1 MTRGGAALAAAAFF
15 MTPVAE
21 LRAGSGVARVWAA
34 ASASPVPMEEEA
46 HDALGRAALAQCG
59 VGESGLGQV
68 AREVLAVKLGGSRI
82 PDPDAIAFAQ
92 RAAGEPHPWARAWT
106 ASAKG
111 GASEALLPK
120 LREWLTPGTPL
131 RRCGV
136 ASGVGS
142 DGTQVLVV
150 VSVEALADLAP
161 LPTRAR
167 VGQWMTV
174 EAHLHVPARGA
185 NVLVLGPS
193 GAPQAL
199 LTSLADSTVRARFA
213 PERAGEFTVQV
224 MADVAAGPRPVLE
237 ATVFADVEPLQAPSG
252 EPAPGEEDAVSR
264 SRDDAG
270 ALARMLAV
278 ARAGAGQLALARDG
292 RLDQVALG
300 HSLRMSRAQVLAHD
314 VGDGNPDAR
323 LAAAGLDVRMAGENV
338 AHAPTLAQAHRA
350 LWESPSHRLN
360 MLRPE
365 FQRVGIGVT
374 HGQAGDVWVTEIFA
388 GDGRHVPAQPA
399 GGGTP

>member
-15 MTPVAE
+15 TAPVAE
-21 LRAGSGVARVWAA
+21 LRAGAGVPRVWAA
-34 ASASPVPMEEEA
+34 ASASPVPMGGEPP
-46 HDALGRAALAQCG
+46 DALGRAALAQCG

-68 AREVLAVKLGGSRI
+68 AREVLAAKLGGSRI
-82 PDPDAIAFAQ
+82 LDADAIAFAQ

-120 LREWLTPGTPL
+120 LRDWLTPGTSL

-185 NVLVLGPS
+185 KVLVLGPS

-199 LTSLADSTVRARFA
+199 LTSLDHSTVRARFA
-213 PERAGEFTVQV
+213 PERPGEFTVQV

-252 EPAPGEEDAVSR
+252 EPAPGEEASSS
-264 SRDDAG
+264 SRDDSD
-270 ALARMLAV
+270 ALARMLSV
-278 ARAGAGQLALARDG
+278 ARAGAGQLVLKRDG
-292 RLDQVALG
+292 RLDQVALE

-314 VGDGNPDAR
+314 AGDGNPDER
-323 LAAAGLDVRMAGENV
+323 LAAAGLDVRVAGENV

-350 LWESPSHRLN
+350 LWDSPSHRLN

-374 HGQAGDVWVTEIFA
+374 HGKAGDVWVTETFA
-388 GDGRHVPAQPA
+388 GQ
-399 GGGTP
+399 

>member
-1 MTRGGAALAAAAFF
+1 MDEQPPDT
-15 MTPVAE
+15 
-21 LRAGSGVARVWAA
+21 
-34 ASASPVPMEEEA
+34 
-46 HDALGRAALAQCG
+46 LGRAALAECG
-59 VGESGLGQV
+59 VGESGLGRV

-82 PDPDAIAFAQ
+82 PDADAIAFAQ

-106 ASAKG
+106 ASAEG

-136 ASGVGS
+136 ASGGGS
-142 DGTQVLVV
+142 DGTRVLVV

-185 NVLVLGPS
+185 KVLVLGPS

-199 LTSLADSTVRARFA
+199 LTSLDHSTVRARFA

-252 EPAPGEEDAVSR
+252 EPAPGEDAAS
-264 SRDDAG
+264 SSHDDSE
-270 ALARMLAV
+270 ALARMLSV
-278 ARAGAGQLALARDG
+278 ARVGAGQLALARDG
-292 RLDQVALG
+292 RLDQVALA

-314 VGDGNPDAR
+314 VGDGDPDAR

-350 LWESPSHRLN
+350 LWDSPSHRLN

-388 GDGRHVPAQPA
+388 GE
-399 GGGTP
+399 